1 MARSRRT
8 EAASPAISPRKEAR
22 STVAPKPAI
31 VVDAISKRFTHGD
44 VEVRALNAASLTVND
59 GEFVAVMG
67 PSGSGKSTL
76 LGLIAGLDLPSEGT
90 IHVHGECVTSMSDD
104 QMAVFRRR
112 HIGFVY
118 QHFNLLADLTVE
130 ENVGAPLMLDGC
142 KKSERKSR
150 VDEALDQVGLLDR
163 RSHLPA
169 TLSGG
174 ELQRAA
180 IARALVVKPAIL
192 LADEPTGNL
201 DSASSERVLLDMRRA
216 VDDLGRTILMVT
228 HNQLAAAY
236 ADRTVELLDGTF
248 QRP

>member
-1 MARSRRT
+1 
-8 EAASPAISPRKEAR
+8 
-22 STVAPKPAI
+22 
-31 VVDAISKRFTHGD
+31 
-44 VEVRALNAASLTVND
+44 
-59 GEFVAVMG
+59 
-67 PSGSGKSTL
+67 
-76 LGLIAGLDLPSEGT
+76 
-90 IHVHGECVTSMSDD
+90 MSDD

-150 VDEALDQVGLLDR
+150 VDEALAQVGLL
-163 RSHLPA
+163 
-169 TLSGG
+169 
-174 ELQRAA
+174 AA

-201 DSASSERVLLDMRRA
+201 DSAASERVLLDMRRA

-236 ADRTVELLDGTF
+236 ADRTVDLLDGAF